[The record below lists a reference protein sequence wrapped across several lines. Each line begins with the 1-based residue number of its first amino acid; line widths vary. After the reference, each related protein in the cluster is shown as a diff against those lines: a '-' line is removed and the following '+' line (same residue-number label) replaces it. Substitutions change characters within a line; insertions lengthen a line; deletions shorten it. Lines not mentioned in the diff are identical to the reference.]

1 MTQLIWTKLYE
12 LFARSRLWV
21 KRGISWSQQA
31 LQKYSIGENW
41 TALWLWIS
49 QSTHLNLDYYS
60 HLLSMIMQWSLSGY
74 IPLFWC
80 NVHLFCWL
88 EKSHTSADCFES
100 YFPRCLFRSFVR
112 TFCQSS
118 SEIQTLHSF
127 FHLDFNLLVH
137 FPPFIMLVRSLFLLI
152 IGFTV

>member
-1 MTQLIWTKLYE
+1 
-12 LFARSRLWV
+12 
-21 KRGISWSQQA
+21 
-31 LQKYSIGENW
+31 
-41 TALWLWIS
+41 
-49 QSTHLNLDYYS
+49 
-60 HLLSMIMQWSLSGY
+60 MIMQWSLSGY

-137 FPPFIMLVRSLFLLI
+137 FPPIHNVSKQFVPAHYWFYCLIRMGIDKNFAIPVPLLI
-152 IGFTV
+152 SLIDSIHFWFPYWLSLCMLKVFPLLVVIITGVITQKSNYYTEHIS